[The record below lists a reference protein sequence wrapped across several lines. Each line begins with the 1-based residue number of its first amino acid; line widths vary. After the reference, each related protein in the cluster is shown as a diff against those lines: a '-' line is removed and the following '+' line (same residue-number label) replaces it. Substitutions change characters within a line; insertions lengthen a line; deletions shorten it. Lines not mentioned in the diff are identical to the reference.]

1 MQRMIVIFLHEQ
13 YCIVELLEG
22 SVLAEAPLSTEV
34 SEKRRAAE
42 QQSNRVGRR
51 DRRLRLNG
59 MLPTSSCV
67 ANFYTGML
75 RVHHFYQLS
84 AV

>member
-1 MQRMIVIFLHEQ
+1 MQRMIVAFLHKQ

-22 SVLAEAPLSTEV
+22 SVLAEAPLSTAV

-42 QQSNRVGRR
+42 QQSSHVGRR

-67 ANFYTGML
+67 ADLYTGML
-75 RVHHFYQLS
+75 RVHHFYQLP